1 MKFLGALFAPA
12 VLALGVGSTN
22 GHQTAL
28 KTGEYQELLD
38 GLSESE
44 RFLAVCNDYYYTTKI
59 GMDSIQSVLTCSST
73 ELKTIGATLNQ
84 LYDEVVLLD
93 EALSHITLQTTICTT
108 AKPRTRRA
116 LVGDEGDQGHRDLA
130 VTYKYNWSG
139 GGRCNL
145 CSLDSSD
152 RRTLIAEDDLKGQ
165 RGDQRKLREAYSVID
180 FNTAGDG
187 KALTNQNYVKDEWRA
202 AFGMQVSVEDA
213 KGGYAPNGMA
223 RIFDS
228 SNPTGD
234 DWDLGTPNQ
243 YCPGGGPGRGYGG
256 RPGQLGENCI
266 AQGNILIVQ
275 ESNKWAA
282 DDNVRG
288 GVIAFTFDSPTRVG
302 HLGIL
307 DMDQGTSWLEV
318 LTADARTLRLNF
330 TGFGDNSAQLVHVDL
345 LVKKLKVVMTE
356 AGGVTEI
363 GIFRPTTAKEALS
376 PKSRS
381 YIAQKSPLEE
391 YIPYLE
397 FDISYYLTTRINAL
411 FGVKAGSCLY
421 GKWAVVDVQIEAVQ
435 KMPIT
440 SC

>member
-1 MKFLGALFAPA
+1 MKIHGAFLAA
-12 VLALGVGSTN
+12 VALGVGSTN

-28 KTGEYQELLD
+28 KTGEYQDLD
-38 GLSESE
+38 GLPESE
-44 RFLAVCNDYYYTTKI
+44 RFLAVCNNYYYTTKI
-59 GMDSIQSVLTCSST
+59 GMDSMQSVLTCSSA

-84 LYDEVVLLD
+84 LYDDVVTLD
-93 EALSHITLQTTICTT
+93 EALSHITLKTTICTT
-108 AKPRTRRA
+108 AKTRTRRA
-116 LVGDEGDQGHRDLA
+116 LVGEEGDQSHRELA

-145 CSLDSSD
+145 CTLDGSD
-152 RRTLIAEDDLKGQ
+152 RRILITEDLKGQ

-180 FNTAGDG
+180 FNTAGNG
-187 KALTNQNYVKDEWRA
+187 KSLTNQNYVKDEWRA

-243 YCPGGGPGRGYGG
+243 NCPGGGPGRGNGG

-288 GVIAFTFDSPTRVG
+288 GVIVFTFDSPTRVG
-302 HLGIL
+302 HLGLL
-307 DMDQGTSWLEV
+307 DMDQGTSWLEI

-345 LVKKLKVVMTE
+345 LVKKLKVVMME

-376 PKSRS
+376 PQSRS

-391 YIPYLE
+391 YIHYLE

-411 FGVKAGSCLY
+411 FGTKAGSCLF
-421 GKWAVVDVQIEAVQ
+421 GKWAVVDVQMEAVD
-435 KMPIT
+435 KMPNT
-440 SC
+440 RC